1 MMEGAMPDDR
11 LRRPTRN
18 LAASS
23 VLLPLL
29 LLQAAPHAF
38 ADDRTVPSPRQV
50 IYPGDLIRNSML
62 SDIVVEADADDQS
75 IIENRAALI
84 GKVAK
89 RTLLPGQAIP
99 TFAVANPRAVANGA
113 HVTLI
118 YRDGDLT
125 IVTSAQALEP
135 GAIGDIIKV
144 RNDDSGLT
152 VTGRIGADGSVNVS
166 GG

>member
-1 MMEGAMPDDR
+1 MMGGAMPDDR
-11 LRRPTRN
+11 LRRATRK
-18 LAASS
+18 LAAS

-38 ADDRTVPSPRQV
+38 ADDRTVPAPRQV

-62 SDIVVEADADDQS
+62 SDIVIEDDADDQS
-75 IIENRAALI
+75 IVENRAALI

-99 TFAVANPRAVANGA
+99 AFAIANPRAVANGA
-113 HVTLI
+113 HVTLV

-144 RNDDSGLT
+144 RNDDTGLT